1 MLTEWER
8 SPAPM
13 MVFVR
18 LKMDAATPALCTF
31 PSSGGT
37 SSVSRMVS
45 LGSELRLHGHYQSQ
59 RARLWVSKE
68 KCAYSRQLTH

>member
-18 LKMDAATPALCTF
+18 LKMDAATPAFCTF
-31 PSSGGT
+31 PQSSGGT
-37 SSVSRMVS
+37 SSFS
-45 LGSELRLHGHYQSQ
+45 
-59 RARLWVSKE
+59 
-68 KCAYSRQLTH
+68 